1 MIMEKFEK
9 LLPMEEFIARFLD
22 RDRIRGYCHTCSRY
36 GKCWACPPFSFNEG
50 EILCHYTMISVRA
63 VKLYPEK
70 YTGQSTEGL
79 KDFLGKIIW
88 QHRKKEDAAL
98 LEEEATVEG
107 RAFFAGTCL
116 LCPEDRCMRISGRRC
131 IHTEKVRPSLE
142 ALGFDI
148 VATAS
153 ELFGIEMK
161 WGTGGNPPEY
171 LTLVSGLAFST
182 KGTVMSR

>member
-1 MIMEKFEK
+1 MIMEKFGK
-9 LLPMEEFIARFLD
+9 QLPMEEYIARFLD
-22 RDRIRGYCHTCSRY
+22 RDRIRGFCNACSRH
-36 GKCWACPPFSFNEG
+36 GRCWACPPFGSEENG
-50 EILCHYTMISVRA
+50 MLLHYTMISVRA
-63 VKLYPEK
+63 VKLYPGK
-70 YTGQSTEGL
+70 YTGQSPDGL
-79 KDFLGKIIW
+79 KDFLGEIIR
-88 QHRKKEDAAL
+88 QHREKEDAVL
-98 LEEEATVEG
+98 LEEEAALEG

-131 IHTEKVRPSLE
+131 IHPEKVRPSLE

-171 LTLVSGLAFST
+171 LTLVSGLAFTT